1 MSGDRSVYIWY
12 IYDCICYV
20 EAYTQGGKN
29 EFFGDRKTQ
38 DAVIRNIEVIGQA
51 VKDFGIDELMATD
64 HQIPWSKIAGMRNI
78 LAHQYL
84 GVDLALTWE
93 VVANYLPAL
102 KQTIIA
108 IARTMSIE
116 LEQGHVNHSD

>member
-1 MSGDRSVYIWY
+1 MSEDRSVYIRY

-20 EAYTQGGKN
+20 EAYTQGGKD
-29 EFFGDRKTQ
+29 EFFRDRKTQ
-38 DAVIRNIEVIGQA
+38 DAVI
-51 VKDFGIDELMATD
+51 
-64 HQIPWSKIAGMRNI
+64 RNI

-93 VVANYLPAL
+93 VVTNHLPAL

-108 IARTMSIE
+108 IARTMGIE
-116 LEQGHVNHSD
+116 LEQGHVSHSD